1 MKCPF
6 LIAAMAED
14 GHDSMVAGKIA
25 VIGAGIAG
33 LCTAKTLMAL
43 GYDVMIVEK
52 EPDLGGVWAKS
63 RRYPGLTTQNP
74 RETYCFSDWPMPADY
89 PEWPTGA
96 QMQAY
101 LQSYADHF
109 GVTPHIRFSHQVLN
123 ATPLARNQGW
133 ELEIEGASGRERLRC
148 DWLIACNGI
157 FSIPS
162 VPAYPGADEF
172 AAHGG
177 RVLHTSQF
185 TDPEQARGRHVLVVG
200 YGKSSCDV
208 ANAVAPISAATTMV
222 VRHLIWKIPK
232 KIGNVLNFKHLFL
245 NRLGE
250 GLFPW
255 RELRGFE
262 AFLHGPG
269 RFLRNA
275 MLGTV
280 QGIIGRQLRLK
291 DLALDPGVPL
301 ETIARSTVSL
311 VSDGFYRKI
320 GEGTLGFES
329 NVEILR
335 LGPGEA
341 RLSNGRIVPADI
353 VVCGTGWHQRVDFL
367 PPDVRDHV
375 TDELGNF
382 RLYRSMIPVGV
393 PRLLFNGYNSSFFCQ
408 LNAEIG
414 AVWLAAYLT
423 GALVAPDAASMNAEI
438 DARLAWMNARTGG
451 KHCKG
456 TNIVPF
462 SIHHI
467 DELLEDLDLELP
479 WSTRT
484 VQWLRTVKAS
494 DFAQVWPRFLAKAH
508 AAKLTD
514 RVQGTA
520 SLTTG

>member
-1 MKCPF
+1 
-6 LIAAMAED
+6 
-14 GHDSMVAGKIA
+14 MVAGRIA
-25 VIGAGIAG
+25 IIGAGIAG

-43 GYDVMIVEK
+43 GYDVTVVEK
-52 EPDLGGVWAKS
+52 EPDLGGVWASS

-89 PEWPTGA
+89 PEWPSGA

-109 GVTPHIRFSHQVLN
+109 GVTARILFSHYVVS
-123 ATPLARNQGW
+123 ATLLARNEGW
-133 ELEIEGASGRERLRC
+133 ELKIEGPSGEEQLRC
-148 DWLIACNGI
+148 DWLIVCNGI

-162 VPAYPGADEF
+162 VPAYPGAAEF

-177 RVLHTSQF
+177 SLLHTSQF

-255 RELRGFE
+255 RELHGVE

-275 MLGTV
+275 MLDIV
-280 QGIIGRQLRLK
+280 QGIIGRQLRLR
-291 DLALDPGVPL
+291 DLALDPGVAL

-311 VSDGFYRKI
+311 VTDGFYQKV
-320 GEGTLGFES
+320 GDGTLGFQRS
-329 NVEILR
+329 AEIVQLA
-335 LGPGEA
+335 PGEA
-341 RLSNGRIVPADI
+341 QLSNGQVLPADI

-367 PPDVRDHV
+367 DGDVRAKV
-375 TDELGNF
+375 TDTRGNF
-382 RLYRSMIPVGV
+382 RLYRSMVPMGV

-414 AVWLAAYLT
+414 AIWIAAYLS
-423 GALVAPDAASMNAEI
+423 GALALPDGASMTAEI
-438 DARLAWMNARTGG
+438 DARLAWMEERTGG
-451 KHCKG
+451 KHCRG

-467 DELLEDLDLELP
+467 DELLQDLDLELP
-479 WSTRT
+479 RKLRAA
-484 VQWLRTVKAS
+484 QWLRTVRAS
-494 DFAQVWPRFLAKAH
+494 DFAQVWPRFLAKVQAGRRNGRGQG
-508 AAKLTD
+508 AAVLMN
-514 RVQGTA
+514 G
-520 SLTTG
+520 